1 MVPVDPDG
9 WSRWPAP
16 AKLNLFLRIVGRRAD
31 GYHLLQ
37 TYFHLLDRGDDVSLR
52 LRTDGRI
59 DRSVPTAGIDAD
71 VDIGM
76 RAAHLLKEA
85 TGTPLGV
92 DICIDKRIPVGG
104 GLGGGSSDAATVLV
118 ALNRIWQT
126 GLNENQLANL
136 GVRLGADVPVFVRG
150 RSAWAEGV
158 GDLLEPVELPDCWY
172 VVMDPGVAVST
183 AALFADP
190 DLTRNAPRTTIPRFA
205 SGNATDNTFEPVVR
219 ARYAE
224 IVQALDWLGQY
235 GHARL
240 SGSGGCIF
248 LPLDTPAN
256 GEALIASCPP
266 GMRAWLA
273 RGVSRSPLLEAL
285 ASFDVADCR

>member
-1 MVPVDPDG
+1 MTPADQHG

-37 TYFHLLDRGDDVSLR
+37 TYFQLLDRGDEVSLR
-52 LRTDGRI
+52 VRMDGRI
-59 DRSVPTAGIDAD
+59 DRSESTAGIDAD
-71 VDIGM
+71 ADIGL
-76 RAAHLLKEA
+76 RAAQLLKET
-85 TGTPLGV
+85 TGTPLGA
-92 DICIDKRIPVGG
+92 DIRIDKRIPVGG

-126 GLNENQLANL
+126 GLDEDQLADL
-136 GVRLGADVPVFVRG
+136 GIRLGADVPVFVRG

-158 GDLLEPVELPDCWY
+158 GDRLEPMLLPDCWY
-172 VVMDPGVAVST
+172 LVVDPGVAVST

-205 SGNATDNTFEPVVR
+205 SGDATDNAFEPVVR
-219 ARYAE
+219 ARYPPVAR
-224 IVQALDWLGQY
+224 ALDWLGQY
-235 GHARL
+235 GSARL

-248 LPLDTPAN
+248 LALDAQEDS
-256 GEALIASCPP
+256 EALIASCPP
-266 GMRAWLA
+266 EMRAWLV
-273 RGVSRSPLLEAL
+273 RGVSRSPLADAL
-285 ASFDVADCR
+285 ASMDGAGSR